1 MSAKRTRR
9 IMTISVV
16 LGMMAA
22 ACSSAPRA
30 EVAAFCDDYVGVQGL
45 LTSGPDEADPMPWV
59 EEVTAGLKGLQ
70 ADAPEGTSNAVKG
83 MTDAL
88 LEAVANLDEAAFMA
102 AMTSEA
108 YVEDTAAIDRFV
120 IAECEFR
127 SVAVTAVDFAF
138 EADLDGLE
146 AGQVA
151 FDFSNDGTEVHE
163 LALIRINDDITETIE
178 ELLALP
184 EDEAMTKTSFI
195 GVSFVAPGE
204 SKTMYAD
211 LDPGRYAVVC
221 FIPTGSTSLEA
232 AETADGPPHF
242 THGMVTEF
250 TVDAG
255 PDSSDSGSPPSARLR
270 IPR

>member
-1 MSAKRTRR
+1 MSAERTWR
-9 IMTISVV
+9 IVTISVV
-16 LGMMAA
+16 VGMVAA
-22 ACSSAPRA
+22 ACSSAPSA
-30 EVAAFCDDYVGVQGL
+30 EIAAFCDKYVDVQGL

-59 EEVTAGLKGLQ
+59 EELTAGLEGLQ
-70 ADAPEGTSNAVKG
+70 ADAPEGISGAVTG
-83 MTDAL
+83 MAGAL
-88 LEAVANLDEAAFMA
+88 LEPVSNLDEEAFM
-102 AMTSEA
+102 EA
-108 YVEDTAAIDRFV
+108 TMSDSYAEDTTAIDEFV
-120 IAECEFR
+120 VAECQFR
-127 SVAVTAVDFAF
+127 SVSVTAVDFAY

-151 FDFSNDGTEVHE
+151 FDFSNDGTEFHE
-163 LALIRINDDITETIE
+163 MALIRINDDTTETVE

-184 EDEAMTKTSFI
+184 EEEAMAKTTFM
-195 GVSFVAPGE
+195 GVSFAAPGE
-204 SKTMYAD
+204 GGTMYAD
-211 LDPGRYAVVC
+211 LDPGRYAVIC

-270 IPR
+270 APR